1 MERYLLAADVARLVG
16 ITPAMVRQAA
26 RAGRLHTT
34 TVTESGVRLFTHSD
48 VEQFLRE
55 RAKKA
60 GEDPPLE
67 AA

>member
-34 TVTESGVRLFTHSD
+34 AFTESGVRLFTHSD
-48 VEQFLRE
+48 VERFRRE
-55 RAKKA
+55 RAKRA
-60 GEDPPLE
+60 GGHPSLD